1 MRMRNNQS
9 LYTNFFWIMM
19 GATIADN
26 HKMNHRL
33 NIFDQIILPTDK
45 DQLQFRADIPDK
57 NNSGADV
64 HIAKTVNQINS
75 DETLKYLAILTLVLI
90 KWFAAYQSKVNQ
102 TRRTIMANIILFIYT
117 IKTAIQIKVFKF

>member
-1 MRMRNNQS
+1 MAIG
-9 LYTNFFWIMM
+9 TN
-19 GATIADN
+19 IALN
-26 HKMNHRL
+26 HKMNHKL
-33 NIFDQIILPTDK
+33 NIFDQMILPTDK

-90 KWFAAYQSKVNQ
+90 KWFAAYQSNANQ
-102 TRRTIMANIILFIYT
+102 IIRTIHANIILFYLYN
-117 IKTAIQIKVFKF
+117 KNCDSD

>member
-1 MRMRNNQS
+1 M
-9 LYTNFFWIMM
+9 I

-26 HKMNHRL
+26 HKMNHKL

-45 DQLQFRADIPDK
+45 DQFQFRADIPDK

-90 KWFAAYQSKVNQ
+90 KWFAAYHSRANQ
-102 TRRTIMANIILFIYT
+102 IIRTIQANIILLFYI
-117 IKTAIQIKVFKF
+117 IKTVIQIKVFKI